1 MEWTLLRREDYV
13 TTSWSGG
20 TTTQIA
26 LFPPESSYAGRDFL
40 WRVSSAV
47 VEDGESAFTPLPDY
61 DRHLMLLEGSL
72 LLRHDG
78 GEPLPLDPYQ
88 PHAFDGGAETVSVGR
103 CRDFNLML
111 RKGKCRGELRPL
123 RFPEAGEASIP
134 LPAPADGL
142 AHTALLLYGGGVR
155 DRLRRGRPPPGLPGA
170 RGRGGGGGVVLSRLR
185 RYALP
190 PKLTGTSRMPPPRGA
205 GGPGRFSAH
214 VPLSRTS

>member
-1 MEWTLLRREDYV
+1 MIHLTEKDYAV
-13 TTSWSGG
+13 SRWSGG

-88 PHAFDGGAETVSVGR
+88 PHAFDGGAET
-103 CRDFNLML
+103 
-111 RKGKCRGELRPL
+111 
-123 RFPEAGEASIP
+123 
-134 LPAPADGL
+134 
-142 AHTALLLYGGGVR
+142 
-155 DRLRRGRPPPGLPGA
+155 
-170 RGRGGGGGVVLSRLR
+170 
-185 RYALP
+185 
-190 PKLTGTSRMPPPRGA
+190 
-205 GGPGRFSAH
+205 
-214 VPLSRTS
+214 

>member
-1 MEWTLLRREDYV
+1 MIHLTEKDYAV
-13 TTSWSGG
+13 SRWSGG

-111 RKGKCRGELRPL
+111 RKGKCRGSCAPCASRRPG
-123 RFPEAGEASIP
+123 RRPSPCPPPRMAWRTPPCCSTAPG
-134 LPAPADGL
+134 APAGPLWTPD
-142 AHTALLLYGGGVR
+142 ASPS
-155 DRLRRGRPPPGLPGA
+155 RRGRA
-170 RGRGGGGGVVLSRLR
+170 
-185 RYALP
+185 
-190 PKLTGTSRMPPPRGA
+190 
-205 GGPGRFSAH
+205 
-214 VPLSRTS
+214 

>member
-1 MEWTLLRREDYV
+1 MIHLTEKDYAV
-13 TTSWSGG
+13 SRWSGG

-72 LLRHDG
+72 LRRHDG

-123 RFPEAGEASIP
+123 RFPEAGEASI
-134 LPAPADGL
+134 LCGDL
-142 AHTALLLYGGGVR
+142 AL
-155 DRLRRGRPPPGLPGA
+155 
-170 RGRGGGGGVVLSRLR
+170 
-185 RYALP
+185 
-190 PKLTGTSRMPPPRGA
+190 
-205 GGPGRFSAH
+205 RFSEAEEEF
-214 VPLSRTS
+214 LKLRGEL